1 MNALTGAVSAVGL
14 PPLPGHDRRRLC
26 VCSRR
31 AGCLEAHL
39 VCLHSLHVALIPT
52 RRVEVA
58 CHVSKQAIKQIIRVS
73 SPPSLFLKN
82 LQVQTCECAHG
93 KYKETGKGTL
103 TFRSGNSSRWAPYC
117 WPPSPVNPVRT
128 SAGSP
133 IHSHFLD
140 TPFQP

>member
-1 MNALTGAVSAVGL
+1 MNALTGAMSAVGL
-14 PPLPGHDRRRLC
+14 LPLLGHDRRRFC
-26 VCSRR
+26 VFTSRW
-31 AGCLEAHL
+31 
-39 VCLHSLHVALIPT
+39 
-52 RRVEVA
+52 
-58 CHVSKQAIKQIIRVS
+58 VSRSA
-73 SPPSLFLKN
+73 PSLFAFITCVTFQNRKSSKLFEFQPLLLVSLSLKN

-128 SAGSP
+128 SAGFP